1 MDKIILD
8 ENLYSAFLEGKAT
21 QDEVRA
27 VMEEMLCDSQLIL
40 KLNLA
45 ATDLE

>member
-8 ENLYSAFLEGKAT
+8 ENLYSAFLEGKAKHA
-21 QDEVRA
+21 EVRA